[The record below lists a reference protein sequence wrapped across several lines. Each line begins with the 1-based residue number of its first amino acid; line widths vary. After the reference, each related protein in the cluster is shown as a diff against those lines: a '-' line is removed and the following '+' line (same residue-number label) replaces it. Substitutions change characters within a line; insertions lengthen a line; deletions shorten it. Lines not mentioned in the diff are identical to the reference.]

1 MTEFSDSGLRY
12 SVIDINK
19 FVDEVADRFERLSQ
33 GTVRVSPAARRE
45 LINSM
50 EPHEKQL
57 RLDLA
62 SGNMT
67 TEELTKILRKVLSAA
82 VKRPW
87 RSKGSR
93 FKEGMARYRH
103 LETKF
108 QSHRVDRR
116 GIQMAMRR
124 TCRYLGWC

>member
-1 MTEFSDSGLRY
+1 MTEFSDLGLRY

-19 FVDEVADRFERLSQ
+19 FVDQVADRFERTRH

-45 LINSM
+45 LVNNM

-57 RLDLA
+57 RKDLA
-62 SGNMT
+62 SGEMT
-67 TEELTKILRKVLSAA
+67 TEELMKILHKVLSAA
-82 VKRPW
+82 VKRP
-87 RSKGSR
+87 SKPERGR
-93 FKEGMARYRH
+93 FKEKTAKYKYIGMEFPGYRI
-103 LETKF
+103 
-108 QSHRVDRR
+108 DRR